1 MTIDKG
7 NLMLYVFEKGRVSV
21 PMLMLDLSLSY
32 PTARKV
38 LSELEERRAVQRE
51 EGMSYVLDADLLA
64 QGAEVL
70 RPDDEN
76 VRELMQANEEEYK
89 AMRAAYVRGRA
100 NLGEFTRT
108 ELRRLQR
115 SIGDDVWSWLVA
127 HGVVTDSYEF
137 VMDKKV
143 LGSILALLRAFCY
156 GDEE

>member
-32 PTARKV
+32 PAARKV
-38 LSELEERRAVQRE
+38 LSELEERRAVQRA
-51 EGMSYVLDADLLA
+51 EGMTYVLDADLLT
-64 QGAEVL
+64 QGGEVL

-89 AMRAAYVRGRA
+89 ALRAAYVRGRA

-108 ELRRLQR
+108 ELRRLKCL
-115 SIGDDVWSWLVA
+115 IEEDVWSWLVA

-156 GDEE
+156 GDKD

>member
-32 PTARKV
+32 PAARKV
-38 LSELEERRAVQRE
+38 LSELEERGAVQRE
-51 EGMSYVLDADLLA
+51 EGMTYVLDADLLA

-76 VRELMQANEEEYK
+76 LRELMQANEEEYK

-108 ELRRLQR
+108 ELRRLKCLTEY
-115 SIGDDVWSWLVA
+115 DVWSWLVA

-156 GDEE
+156 GDKE

>member
-32 PTARKV
+32 PAARKV
-38 LSELEERRAVQRE
+38 LSELEERGAVRRA
-51 EGMSYVLDADLLA
+51 EGMTYVLDADLLA

-115 SIGDDVWSWLVA
+115 SIEDDVWSWLVA

-156 GDEE
+156 GDED

>member
-76 VRELMQANEEEYK
+76 LRELMQANEEEYK

-108 ELRRLQR
+108 ELRRLKCLT
-115 SIGDDVWSWLVA
+115 GDDVWSWLVA

-156 GDEE
+156 GDKE

>member
-70 RPDDEN
+70 RLDDEN

-108 ELRRLQR
+108 ELRRLKCLTE
-115 SIGDDVWSWLVA
+115 DDVWSWLVA

-156 GDEE
+156 GDKE